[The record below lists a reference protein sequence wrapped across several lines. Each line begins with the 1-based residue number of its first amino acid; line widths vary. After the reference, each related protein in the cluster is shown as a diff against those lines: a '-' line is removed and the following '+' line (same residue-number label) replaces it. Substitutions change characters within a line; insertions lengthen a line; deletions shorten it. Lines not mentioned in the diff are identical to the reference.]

1 MRDDKTGE
9 VWSPTAVPIREASA
23 IYVAR
28 HGRGYSRFEHAG
40 HGISANLL
48 QYVPV
53 EGSIKISRLR
63 LTNKSNLTR
72 HLSVTAFVEWVLG
85 ASRAATLAF
94 VETETDAQTGAIF
107 ARNPSNVVFGLR
119 VAFAD
124 MRGAQCDWTGDRRE
138 FIGRNRTLANPAALA
153 SASPLSNKVG
163 AALDPC
169 AAMRAKLELQP
180 GSVAEVVFFLGEA
193 ATSEDARAAI
203 LAIRAADLDALE
215 ADVARFWDEI

>member
-1 MRDDKTGE
+1 M
-9 VWSPTAVPIREASA
+9 PI
-23 IYVAR
+23 
-28 HGRGYSRFEHAG
+28 
-40 HGISANLL
+40 
-48 QYVPV
+48 

-72 HLSVTAFVEWVLG
+72 HLSVTAYVEWVLG
-85 ASRAATLAF
+85 ASRSATLAF
-94 VETETDAQTGAIF
+94 VETETDATTGAIF
-107 ARNPSNVVFGLR
+107 ARNPMNPAFGSR

-193 ATSEDARAAI
+193 ATREDARAAI
-203 LAIRAADLDALE
+203 LRHSRRRSRRLGSGHRASLG
-215 ADVARFWDEI
+215 

>member
-1 MRDDKTGE
+1 
-9 VWSPTAVPIREASA
+9 AVPIRDLSGV
-23 IYVAR
+23 YVAR
-28 HGRGYSRFEHAG
+28 HGRGYSRFEHTA
-40 HGISANLL
+40 HGVAVNLL

-94 VETETDAQTGAIF
+94 VETETDAQTRALF
-107 ARNPSNVVFGLR
+107 ARNPSNVLFGSR

-180 GSVAEVVFFLGEA
+180 GSAAEVVFFLGEA
-193 ATSEDARAAI
+193 ATREDAHATIQAF
-203 LAIRAADLDALE
+203 RAADLDALE
-215 ADVARFWDEI
+215 ADLARSWDDTLSAIEVKTP